1 MFLKIAIVV
10 HGRFYAFDLAR
21 ELLHQGH
28 DVTLFTNYPA
38 AIVERFGIPKQHVRS
53 FLLHGI
59 VSRFLQRLNQFEWAP
74 NFEPFIHSWFSQWAA
89 LKLRKERYEIIQIFS
104 GIAEEALQS
113 LAKEQSIKILVRGS
127 AHIRTQFQLLEE
139 EEQRSNLKIDKP
151 SSWIIDREEREYELA
166 DAIVVLSTFA
176 KNSFI
181 KQGFDPNRLKFLPL
195 GTQLTHFRLD
205 LSVIEQRC
213 QRILSGQPLRIL
225 TVGTFSLR
233 KGAIDLLKIAA
244 KSDINFNFR
253 FVGAIA
259 HDATPLLQ
267 SGNKRIELIPK
278 QPEFQLP
285 QMYAWADLFIFPT
298 IEDGY
303 AVVLSQAQAA
313 GLPILATENCAAP
326 DIIETDQSGW
336 ILPIRDADRF
346 MEKLQW
352 CHTHRLELAQMV
364 RHVYDDFQPRD
375 WADVA
380 KDFVH
385 LCATLL
391 EKAPITPATV
401 VNAELNTPKALTAG

>member
-1 MFLKIAIVV
+1 MISMQNKSLTIAVVV

-21 ELLHQGH
+21 ELIHQGH
-28 DVTLFTNYPA
+28 HVTLLTNYPS
-38 AIVERFGIPKQHVRS
+38 AIAEKFGIAKQYVRS

-59 VSRFLQRLNQFEWAP
+59 VSRLVQRLSQCRWVP
-74 NFEPFIHSWFSQWAA
+74 DFEPAIHAWFSRWAA
-89 LKLRKERYEIIQIFS
+89 AKLRQENYEIVQIFS
-104 GIAEEALQS
+104 GVAEEVLQTLVS
-113 LAKEQSIKILVRGS
+113 QGNIKILVRGS
-127 AHIRTQFQLLEE
+127 THIRTQARLLAE
-139 EEQRSNLKIDKP
+139 EEQRANLRIDKP
-151 SSWIIDREEREYELA
+151 SPWIINREENEYQLA

-176 KNSFI
+176 QNSFI
-181 KQGFDPNRLKFLPL
+181 EQGIDPNKLKVLSL
-195 GTQLTHFRLD
+195 GTQLTQFRLD
-205 LSVIEQRC
+205 PSMIEERC

-244 KSDINFNFR
+244 NGQGDFNFR

-259 HDATPLLQ
+259 NDAAPLLLE
-267 SGNKRIELIPK
+267 GDPMIEFIPK
-278 QPEFQLP
+278 QPEFKLP
-285 QMYAWADLFIFPT
+285 LMYAWADLFIFPT

-313 GLPILATENCAAP
+313 GLPILATENSAAP
-326 DIIETDQSGW
+326 DIIDTGQSGW
-336 ILPIRDADRF
+336 ILPIRDADGF

-352 CHTHRLELAQMV
+352 CNTHRLELAQMV

-385 LCATLL
+385 MCTTLL
-391 EKAPITPATV
+391 EKTPR
-401 VNAELNTPKALTAG
+401 